1 VHASGS
7 ASRIPL
13 AALSAWLLLL
23 PACASSLSPSTLASR
38 SGFNWF
44 KAAAT
49 LPDVRVPIRTNVN
62 RLTAP
67 AFVRLAR
74 AERVELAAL
83 YGVRAYSPL
92 WIDASGR
99 PNRAAQEALML
110 LEGAREEGLDPADYG
125 MPELDR
131 LATQLARLSDPAS
144 WASFD
149 VALSASML
157 RFIRHLNMGRVD
169 PSTVGFRLIGPTE
182 RPDFASLLRASVNAG
197 RLTETVAMLKPAFVQ
212 YEALRETLIRYRRLA
227 AEPGLAL
234 RHSDTPIRPGQPVMG
249 LDGLH
254 RMLVAFGDLPANT
267 QAPRASGVYE
277 GALVD
282 GIRRF
287 QNRHGLPADGVI
299 GKATSAALAVPL
311 SRRVRQI
318 ELALERLR
326 WLPRLDD
333 RRLVA
338 ANIPMFR
345 LLAWETVAEENE
357 PLLGMGVIV
366 GRARKTQTPL
376 LLAEMR
382 EVIFRPYWNV
392 PQSIVRKEILPLLAR
407 DPEYL
412 EREDMEI
419 LSGAGD
425 GGRSIEPTAENLA
438 QLKRGVLRLRQR
450 PGPRN
455 ALGLV
460 KFVFPNEADVYMH
473 GTPAPQLFKQSR
485 RDFSHGCVRVEDPVS
500 LAEWVL
506 RDDPQWT
513 RDRILLAMHGTQT
526 FSVRLARPIQVLLF
540 YTTAAVMPED
550 GTIHFADDIY
560 GHDATLDKALV
571 RRGPGGAETE

>member
-1 VHASGS
+1 
-7 ASRIPL
+7 L
-13 AALSAWLLLL
+13 
-23 PACASSLSPSTLASR
+23 
-38 SGFNWF
+38 
-44 KAAAT
+44 
-49 LPDVRVPIRTNVN
+49 
-62 RLTAP
+62 
-67 AFVRLAR
+67 
-74 AERVELAAL
+74 ELAAL

-92 WIDASGR
+92 WLDAAGR

-110 LEGAREEGLDPADYG
+110 LDGARDEGLDPADYR

-131 LATQLARLSDPAS
+131 LALQLARLSDPAS
-144 WASFD
+144 RASFD

-157 RFIRHLNMGRVD
+157 RFMRHLNMGRVD
-169 PSTVGFRLIGPTE
+169 PSTVGFGLIGSTE
-182 RPDFASLLRASVNAG
+182 RPDFAALLRASVNAG
-197 RLTETVAMLKPAFVQ
+197 RLTETVVMLKPAFVQ
-212 YEALRETLIRYRRLA
+212 YEALREALIRYRRLA

-234 RHSDTPIRPGQPVMG
+234 RHSGTPIRPGQPVAG
-249 LDGLH
+249 LDALH

-267 QAPRASGVYE
+267 QAPPASGFYE
-277 GALVD
+277 GVLVD

-287 QNRHGLPADGVI
+287 QGRHGLPTDGVI
-299 GKATSAALAVPL
+299 GKATSAALANPL

-338 ANIPMFR
+338 VNIPMFR

-366 GRARKTQTPL
+366 GRARKTQTPV

-392 PQSIVRKEILPLLAR
+392 PQSIVRKEILPTLAR

-419 LSGAGD
+419 LSGPGED
-425 GGRSIEPTAENLA
+425 GGLVEPTAENLA
-438 QLKRGVLRLRQR
+438 RLNRGALRLRQR

-455 ALGLV
+455 ALGLI
-460 KFVFPNEADVYMH
+460 KFVFPNEAGVYLH
-473 GTPAPQLFKQSR
+473 ATPAAQLFKESR
-485 RDFSHGCVRVEDPVS
+485 RDFSHGCVRVEDAVG
-500 LAEWVL
+500 LAEWAL
-506 RDDPQWT
+506 KDDAEWT
-513 RDRILLAMHGTQT
+513 RDRILSAMTGTQT

-560 GHDATLDKALV
+560 GHDARLDSALV
-571 RRGPGGAETE
+571 HRQSEPDEGS

>member
-1 VHASGS
+1 VQASGS

-13 AALSAWLLLL
+13 VALSAWLLLL
-23 PACASSLSPSTLASR
+23 PACASSLSPPTSASR

-44 KAAAT
+44 RAT
-49 LPDVRVPIRTNVN
+49 STIPGTTAPIRTDVN
-62 RLTAP
+62 IVRAP
-67 AFVRLAR
+67 AFVGLAR
-74 AERVELAAL
+74 ADQVELAAL

-92 WIDASGR
+92 WIDAAGR
-99 PNRAAQEALML
+99 PNRAAQDALML
-110 LEGAREEGLDPADYG
+110 LDGARDEGLDPADYG

-131 LATQLARLSDPAS
+131 LATQLARMSDPAS
-144 WASFD
+144 RASFD

-157 RFIRHLNMGRVD
+157 RFVRHLNMGRVD
-169 PSTVGFRLIGPTE
+169 PSTVGFGLIESTE
-182 RPDFASLLRASVNAG
+182 RPDFAALLRASVNAG
-197 RLTETVAMLKPAFVQ
+197 RLTELVAMLKPAFVQ
-212 YEALRETLIRYRRLA
+212 YEALHEALIRYRRLA
-227 AEPGLAL
+227 AEPGFAL
-234 RHSDTPIRPGQPVMG
+234 HSDTPVRPGQPLAG
-249 LDGLH
+249 LDALH
-254 RMLVAFGDLPANT
+254 RRLVATGDLPANT
-267 QAPRASGVYE
+267 QAPPASGIYE

-287 QNRHGLPADGVI
+287 QSRHGLPADGVI
-299 GKATSAALAVPL
+299 GKATGAALEVPL

-338 ANIPMFR
+338 VNIPMFR

-366 GRARKTQTPL
+366 GRARKTQTPV

-392 PQSIVRKEILPLLAR
+392 PQSIVRNEILPKLAR

-419 LSGAGD
+419 LSGPGED
-425 GGRSIEPTAENLA
+425 GGAIEPTSENLA
-438 QLKRGVLRLRQR
+438 RLKRGALRLRQR

-460 KFVFPNEADVYMH
+460 KFVFPNETDVYLH
-473 GTPAPQLFKQSR
+473 ATPAAQLFNESR
-485 RDFSHGCVRVEDPVS
+485 RDFSHGCVRVEDAVA
-500 LAEWVL
+500 LAEWAL
-506 RDDPQWT
+506 KDDAQWT
-513 RDRILLAMHGTQT
+513 RDRILSAMTGTQT

-540 YTTAAVMPED
+540 YTTAVVMPED
-550 GTIHFADDIY
+550 GTIHFAEDIY
-560 GHDATLDKALV
+560 GHDARLDKALV
-571 RRGPGGAETE
+571 RRGPETE

>member
-1 VHASGS
+1 VQASGS

-13 AALSAWLLLL
+13 AALGVWLLLL
-23 PACASSLSPSTLASR
+23 PACASSFSPSTSASR
-38 SGFNWF
+38 FRF
-44 KAAAT
+44 
-49 LPDVRVPIRTNVN
+49 N
-62 RLTAP
+62 RLTATSTISDTTAAIRADVSTGRAP

-74 AERVELAAL
+74 ADQVELAAL
-83 YGVRAYSPL
+83 YGVRSYSPL
-92 WIDASGR
+92 WIDADGR
-99 PNRAAQEALML
+99 PNRAAQDALML
-110 LEGAREEGLDPADYG
+110 LDGARDEGLDPADYG

-131 LATQLARLSDPAS
+131 LATQLTRLSDAAS
-144 WASFD
+144 QASFD

-157 RFIRHLNMGRVD
+157 RFVRHLNMGRVD
-169 PSTVGFRLIGPTE
+169 PSTVGFGLIESTE
-182 RPDFASLLRASVNAG
+182 RPDFAALLRASVNAG
-197 RLTETVAMLKPAFVQ
+197 RLTELVAMLKPAFVQ
-212 YEALRETLIRYRRLA
+212 YEALREALIRYRRLA
-227 AEPGLAL
+227 AEAGFAL
-234 RHSDTPIRPGQPVMG
+234 HSDTPVRPGQPLAG
-249 LDGLH
+249 LDALH
-254 RMLVAFGDLPANT
+254 RRLVATGDLPANT
-267 QAPRASGVYE
+267 QAPPASGIYE

-287 QNRHGLPADGVI
+287 QSRHGLPADGVI
-299 GKATSAALAVPL
+299 GKATGAALELPL

-338 ANIPMFR
+338 VNIPMFR

-366 GRARKTQTPL
+366 GRARKTQTPV

-392 PQSIVRKEILPLLAR
+392 PQSIVRNEILPKLTR

-419 LSGAGD
+419 LSGSGED
-425 GGRSIEPTAENLA
+425 GGAIEPTSENLA
-438 QLKRGVLRLRQR
+438 RLKRGALRLRQR

-460 KFVFPNEADVYMH
+460 KFVFPNETDVYLH
-473 GTPAPQLFKQSR
+473 ATPAAQLFNESR
-485 RDFSHGCVRVEDPVS
+485 RDFSHGCVRVEDAVA
-500 LAEWVL
+500 LAEWAL
-506 RDDPQWT
+506 KDDAQWT
-513 RDRILLAMHGTQT
+513 PDRILSAMIGTQT

-540 YTTAAVMPED
+540 YTTAVVMPED
-550 GTIHFADDIY
+550 GTIHFAEDIY
-560 GHDATLDKALV
+560 GHDARLDKALV
-571 RRGPGGAETE
+571 RRGPETE